1 MRTAGQ
7 GSERDLAYHYR
18 ETNQRSCVL
27 QQLEE
32 QVQHCPVT
40 LTSGSLWALLKTT
53 KRNLSSKP

>member
-7 GSERDLAYHYR
+7 GSGQDLAYHYR

-32 QVQHCPVT
+32 QVQHYPVT
-40 LTSGSLWALLKTT
+40 LTSGSLWALLKTR

>member
-7 GSERDLAYHYR
+7 GAGRDLAYHYR

-32 QVQHCPVT
+32 QVQHRPVT
-40 LTSGSLWALLKTT
+40 LTFESRWALLKTI
-53 KRNLSSKP
+53 KRNLSSEP

>member
-7 GSERDLAYHYR
+7 GFGRNLAYHYR

-40 LTSGSLWALLKTT
+40 LTFESLWALLKTI
-53 KRNLSSKP
+53 KRNLSSEP

>member
-7 GSERDLAYHYR
+7 GSGRDIAYHYR

-32 QVQHCPVT
+32 QVQQLPCNFDFWIPV
-40 LTSGSLWALLKTT
+40 GFIKD
-53 KRNLSSKP
+53 KKKEFIK

>member
-7 GSERDLAYHYR
+7 GSGRELAYHSR

-32 QVQHCPVT
+32 QVQHCLVT
-40 LTSGSLWALLKTT
+40 LTSGSL
-53 KRNLSSKP
+53 

>member
-7 GSERDLAYHYR
+7 GSGRDRAYHYR

-32 QVQHCPVT
+32 QVQHRPVS
-40 LTSGSLWALLKTT
+40 LTFESLRALLKTR

>member
-7 GSERDLAYHYR
+7 GSGRELAYHYR

-32 QVQHCPVT
+32 QVQHCLVT
-40 LTSGSLWALLKTT
+40 LTSGSL
-53 KRNLSSKP
+53 

>member
-7 GSERDLAYHYR
+7 GAGRDIAYHYR
-18 ETNQRSCVL
+18 ETNQRIWIL

-40 LTSGSLWALLKTT
+40 LTSGSM
-53 KRNLSSKP
+53 

>member
-7 GSERDLAYHYR
+7 GSGRDLAYHYR

-32 QVQHCPVT
+32 QVQHHPVS
-40 LTSGSLWALLKTT
+40 LTFESLWALLKTR

>member
-7 GSERDLAYHYR
+7 GSGRDVAYHYR
-18 ETNQRSCVL
+18 ETNKRSCVL

-32 QVQHCPVT
+32 QVQHYPVT
-40 LTSGSLWALLKTT
+40 LTSGSLWALLKTR